1 MDKVSETEKAEI
13 ESVLDVRGL
22 WCPEP
27 AVRAKAALE
36 GLAVGERL
44 AVWSTDPLASVDLEV
59 LCDRLGHRCIGHT
72 TELDYTVTLIEK
84 GQIEK
89 GKSLRSLSG

>member
-27 AVRAKAALE
+27 AVRTKAALE
-36 GLAVGERL
+36 ALAVGDRL
-44 AVWSTDPLASVDLEV
+44 VVWSTDPLAGVDLEV
-59 LCDRLGHRCIGHT
+59 LCDRLGHRCLGHT
-72 TELDYTVTLIEK
+72 SHENHTETLIEK
-84 GQIEK
+84 GN
-89 GKSLRSLSG
+89 RPAA